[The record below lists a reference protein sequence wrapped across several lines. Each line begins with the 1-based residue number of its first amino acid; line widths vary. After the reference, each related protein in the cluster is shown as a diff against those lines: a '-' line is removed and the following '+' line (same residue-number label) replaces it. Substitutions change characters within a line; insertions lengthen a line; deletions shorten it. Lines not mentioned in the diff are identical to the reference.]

1 MLRHSSSKGEDFTV
15 MFYEEKQKYDEM
27 WQKCTIFA
35 LFLISF
41 KINKIE
47 KKSYRPSRCNED

>member
-1 MLRHSSSKGEDFTV
+1 

-35 LFLISF
+35 LFF
-41 KINKIE
+41 NFF
-47 KKSYRPSRCNED
+47 

>member
-1 MLRHSSSKGEDFTV
+1 MLRHSSSKGGDFTV

-47 KKSYRPSRCNED
+47 K